1 MSKIISSS
9 AIRGAHQIV
18 REAEDFLA
26 RAIAAKGADCAV
38 GFPDTAYSLPVIYS
52 LLGQR
57 VDKLSDAQTI
67 IDECHRLLPPV
78 PSDSLWLPYLGDTLD
93 AGAATL
99 FAFEIIEACKYL
111 IGPNPVDGIWLGAAN
126 DVIIRERGVEFV
138 DGSAP
143 GFAAIVGAAPTT
155 EDAVRIARELQE
167 KNLYVFICSET
178 NGVSFAEQL
187 AEAGVEMGW
196 ETRLVPYGKSISAAI
211 YALGFANRVA
221 LSFGGVK
228 PGEYQRNLKY
238 NKNRTFAFVMALGE
252 VTEQKYAAAA
262 GAISYGFPT
271 IADTD
276 IPQILPTGICTYEH
290 VVSNVPI
297 DHIVEKCLEVRGC
310 KIKVAKVP
318 IPVAFGAAFEGERIR
333 KEQTYVEFGGN
344 KTPGF
349 EYCTTLE
356 LTEVEDGK
364 IEVIGPEIDDVVV
377 DPNSNELPALPIGIW
392 VEVAGRKMQPDFE
405 PILERQIHHL
415 INGAEGIWHMGQRD
429 INWIRI
435 SKAAKDK
442 GFKIRHLGEI
452 LHAKFLNDYPAIVD
466 KVQVKIFTTSKDV
479 EERIDVARHS
489 YRARNARME
498 SLTDES
504 VDTFYSCLLCQSF
517 APNHVCVITPER
529 LGLCGAYNWLDG
541 KAAYEIDP
549 TGPNQPLTKGEC
561 IDPVRGQ
568 WSDINDYVYANS
580 KQTLARFNAYSM
592 LEDPMTSCGC
602 FEAIVCLMP
611 EANGVMIVNREYLG
625 ETPAGMKFSTMA
637 NTAGGGQQVPGFIG
651 VGKAYITSR
660 KFISAEGGIRRI
672 VWMPKDLKDFLRED
686 LDKAGKAL
694 GLESFTDMIA
704 DESNGTDTASV
715 LAYLQKVGHPAL
727 TMWEITTPSEE
738 AAAVDAARAA
748 AGSAQAA
755 AGGSS
760 TTTTVSDTAVAVAE
774 PPAASPPPPAQPPAP
789 PVSAAPAKPA
799 AAQPA
804 APAPPSGSPVPPSDG
819 VGALI
824 GMLER
829 LRQAPPA
836 TEIQPGMNAAQQMA
850 ALQASTAMHLLHA
863 GANMLLMQSGMFA
876 AAAVQMPMPSPA
888 MPPPGECPTCFP
900 NIDEPAGAVTVPM
913 SPSVDTQPKP
923 AAAPPRPSK
932 PAVAVEA
939 VERPITSAAIIVPK
953 TVTVAP
959 DKANVA
965 VRTITLG
972 GSGTRTSAVTVGGAE
987 VLPFRH
993 YEGNVGCKP
1002 VIAMEVLDAPAKSYP
1017 DCLRNQ
1023 YGDLLKDPA
1032 AWARHLVNKLGAE
1045 IVSVRLNTTHP
1056 DNGDISPQA
1065 AGDIVKSVLGAVGV
1079 PIIVTGC
1086 NHFEKN
1092 NAVMKHIASTFAGE
1106 NLLLNWVETDNY
1118 KTIAATV
1125 MAYGHCVVAQTPI
1138 NVNMC
1143 KQLNILLTTM
1153 GVPAERIICD
1163 PLTGALGYGLE
1174 YTYSVMERI
1183 RSSAFTGDPML
1194 AMPMIVN
1201 TGFEVSK
1208 IKESR
1213 ALRQDFPLWGS
1224 EEEREALLEIATSM
1238 TYLNS
1243 GADLLVVYHPLAA
1256 RTLKRKIDEMMCCAK

>member
-1 MSKIISSS
+1 MSKIIASS

-18 REAEDFLA
+18 RDAEDYLA
-26 RAIAAKGADCAV
+26 KAIAAKGIDCAV

-52 LLGQR
+52 LLGER
-57 VDKLSDAQTI
+57 VDKLSDMRKVL
-67 IDECHRLLPPV
+67 DECHRLLPEV
-78 PSDSLWLPYLGDTLD
+78 PSENLWLPYLGGTLD
-93 AGAATL
+93 SGIATL

-143 GFAAIVGAAPTT
+143 GFAAIVGAAPTV

-167 KNLYVFICSET
+167 KNLYVFMAGHSHGT
-178 NGVSFAEQL
+178 TFSEQL
-187 AEAGVEMGW
+187 AEADVEMGW
-196 ETRLVPYGKSISAAI
+196 DTRLVPFGKEISAAV

-228 PGEYQRNLKY
+228 PGDYARNLKY

-252 VTEQKYAAAA
+252 VTEEKYAAAA

-344 KTPGF
+344 RTPGF
-349 EYCTTLE
+349 EYCTTLDI
-356 LTEVEDGK
+356 TEVEDGK
-364 IEVIGPEIDDVVV
+364 ITVVGPEIDEV
-377 DPNSNELPALPIGIW
+377 EEGTALPIGIW

-405 PILERQIHHL
+405 PILERQIHHM

-466 KVQVKIFTTSKDV
+466 KVQVTLFTNTKDV
-479 EERIDVARHS
+479 EERQDIARHS
-489 YRARNARME
+489 YRARNLRME

-549 TGPNQPLTKGEC
+549 TGPNQPLVKGEC

-568 WSDINDYVYANS
+568 WANINDYVYANS
-580 KQTLARFNAYSM
+580 KQTLARFNAYSL

-602 FEAIVCLMP
+602 FEAIVALMP

-637 NTAGGGQQVPGFIG
+637 NTAGGGQQVPGFVG

-660 KFISAEGGIRRI
+660 KFISAEGGHRRI

-686 LDKAGKAL
+686 LDKVGKTL
-694 GLESFTDMIA
+694 GIENFTDLIA
-704 DESNGTDTASV
+704 DETTGTDVASV
-715 LAYLQKVGHPAL
+715 QAFMEKVKHPAL
-727 TMWEITTPSEE
+727 TMWDITTPSEE
-738 AAAVDAARAA
+738 AAAVDAARGKALETA
-748 AGSAQAA
+748 S
-755 AGGSS
+755 AGGSGS
-760 TTTTVSDTAVAVAE
+760 PTTVVETAVAVAE
-774 PPAASPPPPAQPPAP
+774 PPAAS
-789 PVSAAPAKPA
+789 VTISSSSTTTTTSAAPAA
-799 AAQPA
+799 AKAPA
-804 APAPPSGSPVPPSDG
+804 APSSGQPPIPPTDG

-824 GMLER
+824 SLLQQ
-829 LRQAPPA
+829 LRNAPPA
-836 TEIQPGMNAAQQMA
+836 TEIRAGMSALEQVA

-863 GANMLLMQSGMFA
+863 GTNMLLMQSGLLA
-876 AAAVQMPMPSPA
+876 GA
-888 MPPPGECPTCFP
+888 MPAPAVPVGDGCPRCFP
-900 NIDEPAGAVTVPM
+900 TEEEIDASITGGIPTPA
-913 SPSVDTQPKP
+913 QPKAGETARP
-923 AAAPPRPSK
+923 KAAKADPG
-932 PAVAVEA
+932 A
-939 VERPITSAAIIVPK
+939 ERPITSAAILIPK
-953 TVTVAP
+953 SVTIAP
-959 DKANVA
+959 DKANVT
-965 VRTITLG
+965 VRSVTLG
-972 GSGTRTSAVTVGGAE
+972 GSGTRTSSVVIGGSE

-993 YEGNVGCKP
+993 YEGNVGHKP
-1002 VIAMEVLDAPAKSYP
+1002 VIAMEVLDSVPKSYP
-1017 DCLRNQ
+1017 DSLRNA
-1023 YGDLLKDPA
+1023 YGDRLKDPVA
-1032 AWARHLVNKLGAE
+1032 MAKHLVNDLGAE
-1045 IVSVRLNTTHP
+1045 IISVRLASTHP
-1056 DNGDISPQA
+1056 DNGDVSAEA
-1065 AGDIVKSVLGAVGV
+1065 AGDIVKDVLGAVGV
-1079 PIIVTGC
+1079 PLIVTGC
-1086 NHFEKN
+1086 SHYEKN
-1092 NAVMKHIASTFAGE
+1092 NAVMKHMASTFAGE
-1106 NLLLNWVETDNY
+1106 NLLLNWVETDNH

-1125 MAYGHCVVAQTPI
+1125 MAYNHCVVAQAPI
-1138 NVNMC
+1138 DVNMS

-1153 GVPAERIICD
+1153 GVQANRIVVD
-1163 PLTGALGYGLE
+1163 PLTSAIGYGLE

-1183 RSSAFTGDPML
+1183 RTSAFTGDPML
-1194 AMPMIVN
+1194 AMPMMVN

-1208 IKESR
+1208 VKESR
-1213 ALRQDFPLWGS
+1213 APRKDFPLWGD

-1238 TYLNS
+1238 CYLNS
-1243 GADLLVVYHPLAA
+1243 GADLLIVYHPLAA
-1256 RTLKRKIDEMMCCAK
+1256 RTLKRKIDEMMCCGK

>member
-18 REAEDFLA
+18 RDAEDFVA

-52 LLGQR
+52 LLGER
-57 VDKLSDAQTI
+57 VDKLSDMQKI
-67 IDECHRLLPPV
+67 LDECHRLLPPV
-78 PSDSLWLPYLGDTLD
+78 PSEKLWLPYLGDTLD

-111 IGPNPVDGIWLGAAN
+111 IGPNPIDGIWLGAAN

-143 GFAAIVGAAPTT
+143 GFAAVVGAAPTT

-167 KNLYVFICSET
+167 KNLYVFIAGNT
-178 NGVSFAEQL
+178 HGLSFAEQL

-196 ETRLVPYGKSISAAI
+196 ETRLVPYGKEISAAI

-228 PGEYQRNLKY
+228 PGEYERNLKY

-252 VTEQKYAAAA
+252 VTEEKYAAAA

-318 IPVAFGAAFEGERIR
+318 IPVSYGAAFEGERIR

-356 LTEVEDGK
+356 LADVEDGK
-364 IEVIGPEIDDVVV
+364 VEVIGPEIDDVVV
-377 DPNSNELPALPIGIW
+377 DPNAKDLPALPIGIW

-435 SKAAKDK
+435 SKVAKDK
-442 GFKIRHLGEI
+442 GFKIAHLGKI

-466 KVQVKIFTTSKDV
+466 KVQVKIFTTQKDV
-479 EERIDVARHS
+479 EERIDIARHS

-498 SLTDES
+498 SLTDET

-549 TGPNQPLTKGEC
+549 TGPNQPLQKGEC

-568 WSDINDYVYANS
+568 WAAINDYVFANS

-672 VWMPKDLKDFLRED
+672 AWMPKELKDFLRED

-694 GLESFTDMIA
+694 GIENFTDMIA
-704 DESNGTDTASV
+704 DESNGTDIASV
-715 LAYLQKVGHPAL
+715 QEFMKKVNHPAL
-727 TMWEITTPSEE
+727 TMWDITTPSEE
-738 AAAVDAARAA
+738 AAAVDAARATAGESKA
-748 AGSAQAA
+748 AVAASA
-755 AGGSS
+755 GTN
-760 TTTTVSDTAVAVAE
+760 TTTTMSDTAVAVAE
-774 PPAASPPPPAQPPAP
+774 PPAATPTTPKAP
-789 PVSAAPAKPA
+789 VTTPTVPGVQSPA
-799 AAQPA
+799 AAA
-804 APAPPSGSPVPPSDG
+804 ASGPAPTGDG

-824 GMLER
+824 TMLER
-829 LRQAPPA
+829 LRSAPPP
-836 TEIQPGMNAAQQMA
+836 TELQPGMTPMQQMA

-863 GANMLLMQSGMFA
+863 GANMLMMQSGLFA
-876 AAAVQMPMPSPA
+876 AAAAMPIATPV

-900 NIDEPAGAVTVPM
+900 NVDAEPQAGPVTIPTGGEGAPRLVATAPKRAKA
-913 SPSVDTQPKP
+913 SVEL
-923 AAAPPRPSK
+923 A
-932 PAVAVEA
+932 
-939 VERPITSAAIIVPK
+939 ERPLTSAAIVLPTAI
-953 TVTVAP
+953 TIAP

-965 VRTITLG
+965 IRTVTLG
-972 GSGTRTSAVTVGGAE
+972 GSGTRTSAVTIGGAE

-993 YEGNVGCKP
+993 FEGNLGHKP
-1002 VIAMEVLDAPAKSYP
+1002 VIAMEVLDAPPKSYP
-1017 DCLRNQ
+1017 DCLRNE

-1045 IVSVRLNTTHP
+1045 VISVRLSTTHP
-1056 DNGDISPQA
+1056 DNGDVSPEA

-1086 NHFEKN
+1086 SHFEKN

-1125 MAYGHCVVAQTPI
+1125 MAYKHCVVAQTPI
-1138 NVNMC
+1138 DVNMC

-1153 GVPAERIICD
+1153 GVPAETIVAD

-1183 RSSAFTGDPML
+1183 RTSAFTGDPML
-1194 AMPMIVN
+1194 AMPMISN
-1201 TGFEVSK
+1201 PGFEVSK

-1224 EEEREALLEIATSM
+1224 EDEREALLEIATAMS
-1238 TYLNS
+1238 YLNA

-1256 RTLKRKIDEMMCCAK
+1256 RTLKRKIDEMMCK

>member
-1 MSKIISSS
+1 MSKIIASS

-18 REAEDFLA
+18 ADAEDYLA
-26 RAIAAKGADCAV
+26 KAIAAKGIDCAV

-52 LLGQR
+52 LMGER
-57 VDKLSDAQTI
+57 VDKLSDMQKVI
-67 IDECHRLLPPV
+67 EECHRLLPEV
-78 PSDSLWLPYLGDTLD
+78 PSENVWLPYLGGTLD
-93 AGAATL
+93 SGIATL

-111 IGPNPVDGIWLGAAN
+111 IGPNPVNGIWLGAAN

-143 GFAAIVGAAPTT
+143 GFAAIVGAAPSV
-155 EDAVRIARELQE
+155 EHAVRIARELQE
-167 KNLYVFICSET
+167 KNLYVFMAGHSHGT
-178 NGVSFAEQL
+178 SFSKQL

-196 ETRLVPYGKSISAAI
+196 ETRLVPFGKEISAAV

-228 PGEYQRNLKY
+228 PGDFARNLKY

-252 VTEQKYAAAA
+252 VTEEKYAAAA

-349 EYCTTLE
+349 EYCTTLD

-364 IEVIGPEIDDVVV
+364 VEVIGPEIDDVVV
-377 DPNSNELPALPIGIW
+377 DPDAKDLPALPIGIW

-442 GFKIRHLGEI
+442 GFKIAHLGEI

-466 KVQVKIFTTSKDV
+466 KVQVKIFTNLKDV

-489 YRARNARME
+489 YRARNLRME
-498 SLTDES
+498 SLTDET

-549 TGPNQPLTKGEC
+549 TGPNQPLTKGEV

-568 WSDINDYVYANS
+568 WANINEYVYANS
-580 KQTLARFNAYSM
+580 KQTLERFNAYSM

-602 FEAIVCLMP
+602 FEAIVALMP

-694 GLESFTDMIA
+694 GIENFTDLIA
-704 DESNGTDTASV
+704 DEASGTDVASV
-715 LAYLQKVGHPAL
+715 QAYMQKVSHPAL
-727 TMWEITTPSEE
+727 TMWDITTPSEE
-738 AAAVDAARAA
+738 AAAVDAARGASKTA
-748 AGSAQAA
+748 VAE
-755 AGGSS
+755 AGGGS
-760 TTTTVSDTAVAVAE
+760 TTVSDTAVAVAE
-774 PPAASPPPPAQPPAP
+774 PRSAPPPVTPVSPATARPVQPASPGNGHAAPPPN
-789 PVSAAPAKPA
+789 
-799 AAQPA
+799 
-804 APAPPSGSPVPPSDG
+804 DG

-824 GMLER
+824 QLLEQ
-829 LRQAPPA
+829 LRRAPPA
-836 TEIQPGMNAAQQMA
+836 TEIQPGMTPMQQMA
-850 ALQASTAMHLLHA
+850 VLQASTAMHLLHA
-863 GANMLLMQSGMFA
+863 GANMLLMQTGMLA
-876 AAAVQMPMPSPA
+876 AAAAPA
-888 MPPPGECPTCFP
+888 YVPVEDGCPRCFP
-900 NIDEPAGAVTVPM
+900 TEEEIGRSTAGSVP
-913 SPSVDTQPKP
+913 VETTPKSAP
-923 AAAPPRPSK
+923 AAKRATRVLSSDD
-932 PAVAVEA
+932 AQ
-939 VERPITSAAIIVPK
+939 RPITSAAIILPK
-953 TVTVAP
+953 SVIVAP

-965 VRTITLG
+965 VRTVTLG
-972 GSGTRTSAVTVGGAE
+972 GSGTRTSSVVLGGAE

-993 YEGNVGCKP
+993 YEGNVGHKP
-1002 VIAMEVLDAPAKSYP
+1002 VIAMEVLDTPPKSYP
-1017 DCLRNQ
+1017 DCLRNA
-1023 YGDLLKDPA
+1023 YGDLLKDPVA
-1032 AWARHLVNKLGAE
+1032 MARHLVNNLGAE
-1045 IVSVRLNTTHP
+1045 IISVRLATTHP
-1056 DNGDISPQA
+1056 DNGDMSPEA
-1065 AGDIVKSVLGAVGV
+1065 AGNIVKDVLGAVGV
-1079 PIIVTGC
+1079 PLIVTGC
-1086 NHFEKN
+1086 SHYEKN

-1125 MAYGHCVVAQTPI
+1125 MAYNHCVVAQTPI
-1138 NVNMC
+1138 DVNMC
-1143 KQLNILLTTM
+1143 KQLSILLTTM
-1153 GVPAERIICD
+1153 GVQPDRILAD

-1194 AMPMIVN
+1194 AMPMMVN
-1201 TGFEVSK
+1201 PGFEVSK
-1208 IKESR
+1208 VKESR
-1213 ALRQDFPLWGS
+1213 APRKDFPLWGS
-1224 EEEREALLEIATSM
+1224 EDEREGLLEIATSM
-1238 TYLNS
+1238 CYLNS

-1256 RTLKRKIDEMMCCAK
+1256 RTLKRKIDEMMCITK